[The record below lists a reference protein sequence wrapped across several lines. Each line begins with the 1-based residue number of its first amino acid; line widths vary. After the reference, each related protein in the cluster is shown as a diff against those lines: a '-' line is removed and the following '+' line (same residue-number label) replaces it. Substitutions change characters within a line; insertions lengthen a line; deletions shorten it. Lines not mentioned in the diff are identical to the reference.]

1 MKISKL
7 IYKIFAGCYYIFSA
21 IKSVLNK
28 EKQTWVDFHTAHYVS
43 HSTLCFTQHI
53 MFQNHVL
60 LFKTF
65 FFAYFLLSLFPHI
78 FLVPFTFFPSSY
90 SFFLPLGPLPYTYF
104 PSFLAFQKTGLVP
117 IMANNTS
124 PVLNLQQYFTR
135 RFEQVS

>member
-1 MKISKL
+1 
-7 IYKIFAGCYYIFSA
+7 
-21 IKSVLNK
+21 
-28 EKQTWVDFHTAHYVS
+28 
-43 HSTLCFTQHI
+43 
-53 MFQNHVL
+53 MFQNRVL